1 MRTPILNKPRIFR
14 LTLPLAGL
22 TLAAFAALG
31 GFTPGRADTSLSSPP
46 VLAQSGRQR
55 VVFSDGRTLD
65 VLGITIS
72 EGRATLRTE
81 GGHVIAF
88 SADRILK
95 VEALPEPPATVPEAA
110 PAPAPPVATLEAC
123 PTEPGPESETPP
135 PPSTT
140 DDGGLEAIIRAAA
153 AEYDLEVDLLAAVIA
168 VESGYRSDAVS
179 PKGAQGLMQLMPATA
194 KDLAVVDP
202 FNPRENVF
210 AGARYLRELLDKN
223 GDQYWRALAAYNAGS
238 GRVARYDGL
247 PPYKETIAYIRKVI
261 DLYSKPQPI
270 PPGLNAVR

>member
-1 MRTPILNKPRIFR
+1 MRTAILNKSRNFR

-22 TLAAFAALG
+22 TIAGLAVLGSFA
-31 GFTPGRADTSLSSPP
+31 PGLADTSLSSPP

-55 VVFSDGRTLD
+55 IVFADGRTLD

-81 GGHVIAF
+81 GGHIIAF

-110 PAPAPPVATLEAC
+110 PAPPVATVEAC
-123 PTEPGPESETPP
+123 PAEPGPESETT
-135 PPSTT
+135 PSLSAT
-140 DDGGLEAIIRAAA
+140 DDGGLEAIIRDAA

-261 DLYSKPQPI
+261 DLYAKPRPI
-270 PPGLNAVR
+270 PPALVGR